1 MLLKNWRSEVLRM
14 MNTSRSKDLYD
25 RAKRLMPGGVSSPVR
40 AFAPYP
46 LYISKGKGS
55 KIWDVDGNE
64 YIDYCMAFGPLIL
77 GHAHPSVVK
86 VLQEQ
91 AEKGTLYGA
100 PIEKEIELAEMI
112 RNYYPSIE
120 MVRFV
125 SSGTEATMHALRLA
139 RGYTGK
145 NKVIK
150 IEGAFHGAHDAMLVK
165 AGSGATTH
173 SVPNSMGIPPEVTKN
188 TLLTPFNDISTVEK
202 IVKDHKKE
210 IAALIVEPV
219 IGNAGPILPDKDYL
233 KSLRELT
240 SDEGIL
246 LIFDEVI
253 TGFRLAM
260 GGAQEYFGVRPDL
273 TTLGKIVG
281 GGMPIGAFGGPEEIM
296 SMISPTGKVYQAGT
310 FSGNPMSLAAGI
322 ATLKELERIGHREL
336 NRKGEAIRKGIES
349 VVNELHLDF
358 TVSGIGSMFQ
368 LFITKGPLRNYE
380 DAKRSDAALFNKL
393 FRGLLEKG
401 VYLPP
406 SQFETNFLSTAHSDE
421 DIEKT
426 VNAYDEVLREI
437 TQ

>member
-1 MLLKNWRSEVLRM
+1 MR
-14 MNTSRSKDLYD
+14 NTSRSKDLYD

-86 VLQEQ
+86 ALQEQ
-91 AEKGTLYGA
+91 AENGTLYGT

-112 RNYYPSIE
+112 CNYYPSIE

-125 SSGTEATMHALRLA
+125 SSGTEATMHVLRLA

-150 IEGAFHGAHDAMLVK
+150 IEGAFHGAHDAVLVK

-173 SVPNSMGIPPEVTKN
+173 SVPNSMGIPSEVTKN
-188 TLLTPFNDISTVEK
+188 TLLAPFNDVPAVEK
-202 IVKDHKKE
+202 IVKENKNE
-210 IAALIVEPV
+210 IAALIIEPV

-233 KSLRELT
+233 ASLRELT

-260 GGAQEYFGVRPDL
+260 GGAQEYFGVKPDL

-281 GGMPIGAFGGPEEIM
+281 GGMPIGVFGGPEEIM
-296 SMISPTGKVYQAGT
+296 SMISPIGKVYQAGT

-322 ATLKELERIGHREL
+322 TTLKELARIGHREL
-336 NRKGEAIRKGIES
+336 NRRGEAIRKGIEG
-349 VVNELHLDF
+349 VIDELHLDF
-358 TVSGIGSMFQ
+358 TVTGIGSMFQ
-368 LFITKGPLRNYE
+368 LFMTKGPIRNYE
-380 DAKRSDAALFNKL
+380 DAKRSDTALFNRL

-421 DIEKT
+421 DIERT
-426 VNAYDEVLREI
+426 VNAFDEVLREI